1 MYGFILLYRIDTAFH
16 TTITERITLKTVRT
30 KTTLK
35 SLSKLSF
42 ILFNNVIKFNCFI
55 NQTIVTTSCRPAWDI
70 VTLDVQV
77 AALRTFLL
85 PRILD
90 FNLVV
95 VRAFQFHLGNIL
107 SDFSRLSKIFIEKV
121 RFLFRWLKALLRPDL
136 ASFDLR

>member
-55 NQTIVTTSCRPAWDI
+55 YQTIVTTSCRPAWD
-70 VTLDVQV
+70 VVALDVQV
-77 AALRTFLL
+77 AALGTFLL
-85 PRILD
+85 PRIFN

-95 VRAFQFHLGNIL
+95 VCAFQFHLRKTL
-107 SDFSRLSKIFIEKV
+107 SGFSAPSRKIALVFI
-121 RFLFRWLKALLRPDL
+121 FCSAGPDPISQ
-136 ASFDLR
+136 AA

>member
-1 MYGFILLYRIDTAFH
+1 MALN
-16 TTITERITLKTVRT
+16 TTTTLITTLIQVRP

-42 ILFNNVIKFNCFI
+42 ILFNSIIKFNRFI
-55 NQTIVTTSCRPAWDI
+55 NQTIITTSCRPTWD
-70 VTLDVQV
+70 VVALDVQV

-95 VRAFQFHLGNIL
+95 VCAFQLHLGNIL
-107 SDFSRLSKIFIEKV
+107 SGFSAPSRKIALVFI
-121 RFLFRWLKALLRPDL
+121 FCSAGPDPISQ
-136 ASFDLR
+136 AA